1 MEKGF
6 EQLVVWQEAK
16 ALAVNVYR
24 ECRKPPLA
32 HDRSLR
38 DQMQRASISVSSNIA
53 EGSEKDSTKEEIR
66 FLGIAKA
73 SVAELRSQIIVG
85 EEIGLLEK
93 SIAGRL
99 RGQCRQVGHLLAK
112 FIRHKRSRLPDS

>member
-16 ALAVNVYR
+16 ALAVSIYR

-32 HDRSLR
+32 DDRSLR

-53 EGSEKDSTKEEIR
+53 EGSERDSLREEIR
-66 FLGIAKA
+66 FLVIAKA

-93 SIAGRL
+93 AVAGRL
-99 RGQCRQVGHLLAK
+99 RGQCRQVGHLLAQ
-112 FIRHKRSRLPDS
+112 FIRHKRSSLPYS